1 MNTPEEIAARK
12 WALEAEIEILKGRL
26 QPHGT
31 GSIHTTLFILGKRIE
46 ELEELLENAKRE

>member
-26 QPHGT
+26 KPHGT

-46 ELEELLENAKRE
+46 ELEELLEDKERK

>member
-1 MNTPEEIAARK
+1 MNTPEEITARK

-26 QPHGT
+26 KPHGT

-46 ELEELLENAKRE
+46 ELEELLENAKRK

>member
-26 QPHGT
+26 RPHDT

-46 ELEELLENAKRE
+46 ELEELLESAKRK

>member
-1 MNTPEEIAARK
+1 MNTSEEIVARK

-26 QPHGT
+26 LPHGT

-46 ELEELLENAKRE
+46 ELEQLLEESERK

>member
-1 MNTPEEIAARK
+1 MNTPKEIAARK

-26 QPHGT
+26 RPHDT

-46 ELEELLENAKRE
+46 ELEELLESAKRK